1 MFKQGW
7 WSIPHIGDSISQK
20 EIKVKKRMFVV
31 VLILAG
37 LIAMSVSDAKEA
49 TKETTTPPPAAK
61 KDVPR
66 ITVQKVD
73 TLKTEMDKVSYAIG
87 TQLGQNFKRQGVD
100 IKIGPLLRG
109 LRDAMDGK
117 QLALNEEQIKQVMQD
132 FSKQMMAKRQEQQ
145 KLEAAKNVAAGKAF
159 LEANK
164 SKEGVKVLPS
174 GLQYKIL
181 KAGTGNSPTAED
193 TVRTH
198 YSGKLI
204 DGTEFDSSIKRGK
217 PAEFPVK
224 GVIKGWTEAL
234 QLMKEGGKWQLF
246 IPPDLAYGE
255 RGNRSIPGNSTLI
268 FEVELLAIV
277 KETVK

>member
-1 MFKQGW
+1 M
-7 WSIPHIGDSISQK
+7 
-20 EIKVKKRMFVV
+20 KKRMFVV
-31 VLILAG
+31 VLILSG

-49 TKETTTPPPAAK
+49 PKEKTTPPPVTK
-61 KDVPR
+61 EDDVPK

-100 IKIGPLLRG
+100 IRIGPLLRG

-117 QLALNEEQIKQVMQD
+117 QLALNEEQIKQVMQS
-132 FSKQMMAKRQEQQ
+132 FSQRMMAKRQEQQ
-145 KLEAAKNVAAGKAF
+145 KLEAAKNIAAGRAF

-181 KAGTGNSPTAED
+181 KEGTGKSPTAED
-193 TVRTH
+193 KVRTH

-246 IPPDLAYGE
+246 IPSDLAYGE
-255 RGNRSIPGNSTLI
+255 RGNRSIPGNSALI
-268 FEVELLAIV
+268 FEVELLEIL
-277 KETVK
+277 K